1 MRFNS
6 GYRLA
11 QPLSA
16 FASWREWFWIS
27 LAKAQRREELSLSFK
42 TSSKRFLS
50 GLLACSVLTA
60 VAVAQTPA
68 PDLTKEP
75 TLYVVGYAHLDTQW
89 RWEYPQ
95 VINEFLPSTMRDNF
109 ALFEKYPNYVFN
121 FSGANRY
128 RMMKEY
134 WPRDYARLKSYVA
147 AGRWFPS
154 GSAMEESD
162 ANTLAAES
170 IVRQILYGSQ
180 YFRREFGHASAE
192 YMLPDSF
199 GFPSSLPSILA
210 HMGLKG
216 FTTQKLYWGSAARVG
231 GPDSLERTP
240 PGIPFNVGFW
250 EGPDGRGVIAAF
262 NPRDYTSNVREDYS
276 KSPPASAANPAVNYT
291 LVDWPTR
298 IRRNGEASGLFTDY
312 TYFGTG
318 DVGGAPREFSVKL
331 LDAVVGQKMTVLPP
345 PPPVIPP
352 ADLPG
357 APVKVGDGPVRVR
370 AATAEQM
377 FLDIR
382 PEQTARL
389 PRYKGELL
397 LTNHSAGSITSE
409 TYQKRWNRQN
419 ELLADAAER
428 ASVAAMWLGGRAYP
442 IERLNNAWTL
452 VMGGQFHDVL
462 PGTATP
468 KAFEFSWNDDVI
480 AMNQFAGVLTS
491 ATESI
496 AAGLDTEGAGAAVV
510 VYNPLNVA
518 REDVVEAT
526 VSFPNGVPKG
536 VRVFGP
542 EGKEVPAQVLG
553 QNGDGV
559 RVLFLAQT
567 PSVGYAVYDVRAADA
582 QTSLSSSLKAT
593 ESSLGNARYRLKLDQ
608 NGDVASIFDK
618 TLNKELLAAP
628 SRLALQTERP
638 RDWPAWNMDWADR
651 QKPPRAQLGGPA
663 KIRIVENGPVR
674 VALEVAREAENSR
687 FVQTIRLSAGG
698 AGDRVE
704 FANTIDWKT
713 EAATLKATFPLT
725 ASNQTAT
732 YNWDVGTIERG
743 NNDERK
749 FEVPSHQWF
758 DLTDKSGAYGVTV
771 LSDCKY
777 GSDKPTDDTLRLTL
791 LYTPGLGEG
800 NGRDYHDQTT
810 QDWGH
815 HEFVYGLA
823 AHTGDWRRGQT
834 DWQAWRLNQPLVAFE
849 SPRHKGA
856 LGKNF
861 SLLNVSDGR
870 VRVLA
875 LKRAEESDE
884 IVVRLVELDGKKLG
898 NVRLKFAGPVVAAR
912 EVTGQEQPVG
922 KASVSNGE
930 LVTDFGPYQLR
941 TFAVRL
947 APPRAGLSVPQSRPL
962 ELSYDLVAASPHDTK
977 STAGFDA
984 AGNNLPAEMLPRE
997 LLYAGVRFNLA
1008 DATNGKPNVLVPRG
1022 QTINLPAGK
1031 FTRAYILAAS
1041 AEGDQ
1046 RATFRAGDRAFVLT
1060 IPYVS
1065 GFIGQ
1070 WDDRQ
1075 WLAKEVPVPPSNP
1088 PDPSAPKTQLDPYA
1102 EMTGIKPGFIKRTP
1116 LAWFAS
1122 HYHTAAGRNEAYRY
1136 SYLFAGVIELPR
1148 GARTLTLPDNDK
1160 LRIMAVTVSNEGE
1173 QVRPAHPLYDTLAR
1187 ARE

>member
-1 MRFNS
+1 MLLN
-6 GYRLA
+6 
-11 QPLSA
+11 
-16 FASWREWFWIS
+16 
-27 LAKAQRREELSLSFK
+27 AKCSLSL
-42 TSSKRFLS
+42 
-50 GLLACSVLTA
+50 LLAHAVLA
-60 VAVAQTPA
+60 AGVLAQTPA

-95 VINEFLPSTMRDNF
+95 VINEYLPSTMRDNF

-162 ANTLAAES
+162 ANTLSAES

-180 YFRREFGHASAE
+180 YFRREFGRASAE

-210 HMGLKG
+210 HMGLRG
-216 FTTQKLYWGSAARVG
+216 FTTQKLYWGSAAQVG
-231 GPDSLERTP
+231 GPDSPERTP
-240 PGIPFNVGFW
+240 PGVPFNVGVW

-291 LVDWPTR
+291 PVDWPTR
-298 IRRNGEASGLFTDY
+298 IRRNGEVSGLFTDY

-318 DVGGAPREFSVKL
+318 DIGGAPREFSVKL

-352 ADLPG
+352 VDMPG
-357 APVKVGDGPVRVR
+357 TPVKVGDGPIRVR

-377 FLDIR
+377 FVDIK
-382 PEQTARL
+382 PEQAARL

-397 LTNHSAGSITSE
+397 LTNHSAGSITSQ

-428 ASVAAMWLGGRAYP
+428 ASVAALWLGGRAYP
-442 IERLNNAWTL
+442 IERLNSAWTL
-452 VMGGQFHDVL
+452 VMGGQFHDIL

-468 KAFEFSWNDDVI
+468 KAFEFSWNDDVV

-496 AAGLDTEGAGAAVV
+496 SSGLDTRVEGAAVV
-510 VYNPLNVA
+510 VYNPLDIE
-518 REDVVEAT
+518 RDDVVEAT
-526 VSFPNGVPKG
+526 VRFPDGVPKA
-536 VRVFGP
+536 VRVFAPDGA
-542 EGKEVPAQVLG
+542 EVPAQVAG
-553 QNGDGV
+553 GSDGAA
-559 RVLFLAQT
+559 RILFLARV
-567 PSVGYAVYDVRAADA
+567 PSVGYAVFDVRAADA
-582 QTSLSSSLKAT
+582 QTSLPSTLKVT
-593 ESSLGNARYRLKLDQ
+593 ESSLENARYRLKLDQ
-608 NGDVASIFDK
+608 NGDVVSLFDR
-618 TLNKELLAAP
+618 TLGKELLAAP
-628 SRLALQTERP
+628 LRLALQTERP

-651 QKPPRAQLGGPA
+651 QKPPRAHVGGPA
-663 KIRIVENGPVR
+663 KIRIAENGPAR
-674 VALEVAREAENSR
+674 VALEVSREAEGSR
-687 FVQTIRLSAGG
+687 FVQTIRLSVGSAGG
-698 AGDRVE
+698 RVE
-704 FANTIDWKT
+704 FANVIDWKT

-725 ASNQTAT
+725 ASNSIAT
-732 YNWDVGTIERG
+732 YNWGVGTIERG

-758 DLTDKSGAYGVTV
+758 DLTDKSGTYGVTV

-777 GSDKPTDDTLRLTL
+777 GSDKPADNTLRLTL

-810 QDWGH
+810 QDWGR

-823 AHTGDWRRGQT
+823 AHAGDWRRGQT
-834 DWQAWRLNQPLVAFE
+834 DWQAQRLNQPLMAFE

-856 LGKNF
+856 LGKSF
-861 SLLNVSDGR
+861 SLMSVSGSR

-884 IVVRLVELDGKKLG
+884 VVVRLVELDGKKLDS
-898 NVRLKFAGPVVAAR
+898 VRVKLAGPIVAAR
-912 EVTGQEQPVG
+912 EVNGQEQPVG
-922 KASVSNGE
+922 RATVSNGE

-941 TFAVRL
+941 TFALKL
-947 APPRAGLSVPQSRPL
+947 APPRVRLGVPQSRPL
-962 ELSYDLVAASPHDTK
+962 DLPYDLTASSPHDTK
-977 STAGFDA
+977 AAAGFDA
-984 AGNNLPAEMLPRE
+984 AGNSLPAEMLPRE
-997 LLYAGVRFNLA
+997 LHYAGVRFNLA
-1008 DATNGKPNVLVPRG
+1008 PATKPNALVPRG

-1031 FTRAYILAAS
+1031 YTRAYILAAS

-1046 RATFRAGDRAFVLT
+1046 RATFRAGERAVELT
-1060 IPYVS
+1060 VPYAS
-1065 GFIGQ
+1065 GFVGQ
-1070 WDDRQ
+1070 WDNRQ
-1075 WLAKEVPVPPSNP
+1075 WLAKEVAVPPSNP
-1088 PDPSAPKTQLDPYA
+1088 PDPSAPKTRTDPYA

-1122 HYHTAAGRNEAYRY
+1122 HRHTADGKSEAYAY
-1136 SYLFAGVIELPR
+1136 SYLFAGVIELPP
-1148 GARTLTLPDNDK
+1148 GARTLTLPNNDK
-1160 LRIMAVTVSNEGE
+1160 IRILAVTVSDEGE
-1173 QVRPAHPLYDTLAR
+1173 QVRPAHPLYDTLER